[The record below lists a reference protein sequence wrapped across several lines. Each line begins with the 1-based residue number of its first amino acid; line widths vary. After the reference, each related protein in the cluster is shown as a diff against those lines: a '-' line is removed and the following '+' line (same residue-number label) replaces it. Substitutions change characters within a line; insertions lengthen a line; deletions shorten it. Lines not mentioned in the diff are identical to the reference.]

1 MVVLSGS
8 AATVVAPP
16 SVVDPLDE
24 ALGQSLPNTVY
35 SLGGQR
41 PAQMA
46 QVVASFCV
54 APGPSGRP
62 GRRLSPVVVPEADES
77 SLPTRR
83 PVIARFCGKAFESA
97 RSERGLNEARSL
109 YSQMLYARNL
119 TGD

>member
-41 PAQMA
+41 PAQMVV

-62 GRRLSPVVVPEADES
+62 GRRLSLVVVSEVDES

-83 PVIARFCGKAFESA
+83 PVNSSLLWEGPRIGSLRK
-97 RSERGLNEARSL
+97 EA
-109 YSQMLYARNL
+109 
-119 TGD
+119 